1 MKRIADPIV
10 PVLNAVP
17 GSAFENTLTIMIPSI
32 DANNPRE
39 AKRSGWRSAG
49 LSIVSMGIVGL
60 LIALFSNEISR
71 FLVDD
76 DEVVRLTVIFVWFL
90 GSMQP
95 LMAIEFAI

>member
-39 AKRSGWRSAG
+39 AKARGNAIIPV
-49 LSIVSMGIVGL
+49 LSMVAAI
-60 LIALFSNEISR
+60 
-71 FLVDD
+71 
-76 DEVVRLTVIFVWFL
+76 
-90 GSMQP
+90 
-95 LMAIEFAI
+95 AIEAIMAPQ